1 MTSARALVVDD
12 EEDILELL
20 RITLARM
27 GIDCRAAPDLAAAR
41 RLLTTETFDL
51 CLTDM
56 RLPDGDGIDLVR
68 QIASQFPQLP
78 VAMIT
83 AHGSMDSAVAAMKA
97 GAFDFVS
104 KPVDLQ
110 VLRRLVAAALR
121 LRMPLAEPGV
131 AQDRPVLLGE
141 SPAMVELRRLI
152 AKLARNQAPVY
163 VSGESGTG
171 KELAARLIHLLG
183 PRATAPFVPVNC
195 GAIPPDL
202 VESELFG
209 HRKGA
214 FTGAIADNP
223 GLFKAAEGGTLFL
236 DEVAELPL
244 PAQVKL
250 LRVLQEKKARPVG
263 GQREVPIDVRL
274 ISATH
279 RDLATEV
286 ASSRFRQDL
295 FYRIN
300 VIELHLPP
308 LRERTG
314 DIPLLAE
321 HFLARIAHQ
330 NGMAAPGLTAAAH
343 AALARY
349 AFPGNVRELEN
360 VLERALALAEGH
372 TLEPRD
378 LYLPETS
385 APEAPAP
392 AALDGPEPMAAD
404 ISLEESRGE
413 IQRQAIL
420 RALEENHWNRTAAA
434 KKLGMSLRAL
444 RYRLAKLGIE

>member
-1 MTSARALVVDD
+1 
-12 EEDILELL
+12 
-20 RITLARM
+20 
-27 GIDCRAAPDLAAAR
+27 
-41 RLLTTETFDL
+41 
-51 CLTDM
+51 DM

-121 LRMPLAEPGV
+121 LRMPQAESGV

-141 SPAMVELRRLI
+141 SPAMIELRRLI

-183 PRATAPFVPVNC
+183 PRASAPFMPVNC

-330 NGMAAPGLTAAAH
+330 NGMAVPGLTAAAH

-360 VLERALALAEGH
+360 VLERALALADGD

-378 LYLPETS
+378 LYLPETP

-392 AALDGPEPMAAD
+392 AVLDRPEPMAAD
-404 ISLEESRGE
+404 ISLEDSLGE

>member
-41 RLLTTETFDL
+41 RMLATETFDL

-56 RLPDGDGIDLVR
+56 RLPDGNGIDLVR

-121 LRMPLAEPGV
+121 LHTPLAEQGV

-141 SPAMVELRRLI
+141 SSAMVEMRRLI

-183 PRATAPFVPVNC
+183 PRASAPFVPVNC

-223 GLFKAAEGGTLFL
+223 GLFKAADGGTLFL

-279 RDLATEV
+279 RDLAAEV

-321 HFLARIAHQ
+321 HFLTRIAHQ
-330 NGMAAPGLTAAAH
+330 NGMAAPHLTGAAH

-360 VLERALALAEGH
+360 VLERALALADGD
-372 TLEPRD
+372 TLETRD
-378 LYLPETS
+378 LYLPET
-385 APEAPAP
+385 PPHEAPAP
-392 AALDGPEPMAAD
+392 AGLEQPEPMAAEV
-404 ISLEESRGE
+404 SLEDSLGE

>member
-1 MTSARALVVDD
+1 MIPARALVVDD
-12 EEDILELL
+12 EQDILELL
-20 RITLARM
+20 RITLTRM

-41 RLLTTETFDL
+41 RFLATETFDL

-110 VLRRLVAAALR
+110 VLRRLVEAALR
-121 LRMPLAEPGV
+121 LRAPVAEQGV
-131 AQDRPVLLGE
+131 TQDRPALLGE
-141 SPAMVELRRLI
+141 SPTMVELRRLI
-152 AKLARNQAPVY
+152 TKLARNQAPVY

-183 PRATAPFVPVNC
+183 PRAGAPFVPVNC

-223 GLFKAAEGGTLFL
+223 GLFKAADGGTLFL

-279 RDLATEV
+279 RDLAAEV
-286 ASSRFRQDL
+286 VGSRFRQDL

-308 LRERTG
+308 LRERAG
-314 DIPLLAE
+314 DVPILVE
-321 HFLARIAHQ
+321 HF
-330 NGMAAPGLTAAAH
+330 
-343 AALARY
+343 LARY

-360 VLERALALAEGH
+360 VLERALALAEGD
-372 TLEPRD
+372 TLETTD
-378 LYLPETS
+378 LYLPATPS
-385 APEAPAP
+385 FEAPAT
-392 AALDGPEPMAAD
+392 ATVDRLEAMAAD
-404 ISLEESRGE
+404 ITLEDSVGE
-413 IQRQAIL
+413 IQRQFIL
-420 RALEENHWNRTAAA
+420 RALEENRWNRTAAA
-434 KKLGMSLRAL
+434 RQLGMSLRAL

>member
-41 RLLTTETFDL
+41 RLLATETFDL

-121 LRMPLAEPGV
+121 LRMPPAEPGV

-183 PRATAPFVPVNC
+183 PRA
-195 GAIPPDL
+195 
-202 VESELFG
+202 
-209 HRKGA
+209 
-214 FTGAIADNP
+214 
-223 GLFKAAEGGTLFL
+223 
-236 DEVAELPL
+236 
-244 PAQVKL
+244 
-250 LRVLQEKKARPVG
+250 
-263 GQREVPIDVRL
+263 
-274 ISATH
+274 
-279 RDLATEV
+279 
-286 ASSRFRQDL
+286 
-295 FYRIN
+295 
-300 VIELHLPP
+300 
-308 LRERTG
+308 
-314 DIPLLAE
+314 
-321 HFLARIAHQ
+321 
-330 NGMAAPGLTAAAH
+330 
-343 AALARY
+343 
-349 AFPGNVRELEN
+349 
-360 VLERALALAEGH
+360 
-372 TLEPRD
+372 
-378 LYLPETS
+378 
-385 APEAPAP
+385 
-392 AALDGPEPMAAD
+392 
-404 ISLEESRGE
+404 
-413 IQRQAIL
+413 
-420 RALEENHWNRTAAA
+420 
-434 KKLGMSLRAL
+434 
-444 RYRLAKLGIE
+444 